1 MLRGLSLTQR
11 LTVFFTVLAA
21 AIVLGLG
28 LVFIQATARHFVDL
42 DRGTLQDKR
51 RLIEDIVLSA
61 NSVEDT
67 KWRLNEALSHHHGL
81 YVKVTDAQAGML
93 YQSQGFEAP
102 AAALPRP
109 TMPELGKFITPQQW
123 SAGGREFRALDFRV
137 TPAYDKTRSLNV
149 LAAIDT
155 AHHDHFLAE
164 LRNTLLLYALL
175 AVAVSGV
182 LGWLAARQGLAPL
195 RTMRA
200 KAAAVSGHQFSE
212 RMPVQAVPV
221 EMADLAAEL
230 NGMMDRLQDEYRRLS
245 EFSSDLAH
253 ELRTP
258 ISNLLTQTQVA
269 LSAKRDSPT
278 YRNILASNAEEL
290 ERMARMVS
298 DMLFLAKA
306 ERGMA
311 LLRRER
317 FATAPEVQ
325 ALLEFYDAVAEEKG
339 VRLSVNGDGEID
351 GDRLMFRRAIGNLL
365 SNAVRHGDPGSQVA
379 VTIEKHPMG
388 VYLSV
393 ENAADDI
400 DAAAL
405 PRLFDRFFRADPSR
419 AHPASEGAGLG
430 LSIAKAIVQA
440 HGGEIAVASQ
450 NRRVRFV
457 IQLPAPASSGYWVPA
472 RLQSEM
478 STKE

>member
-11 LTVFFTVLAA
+11 LTIFFTLLAA

-28 LVFIQATARHFVDL
+28 LVFIRATALHFVDL
-42 DRGTLQDKR
+42 DRGALQDKR
-51 RLIEDIVLSA
+51 HLIEDIVRSA
-61 NSVEDT
+61 NSAEDT

-81 YVKVTDAQAGML
+81 YVVARDSQGAML
-93 YQSQGFEAP
+93 YRSEGFQAP
-102 AAALPRP
+102 DAARSPNALPASGTSAP
-109 TMPELGKFITPQQW
+109 LQQW
-123 SAGGREFRALDFRV
+123 NSDGRAFRALSFRV
-137 TPAYDKTRSLNV
+137 APAYDGATTLDV

-155 AHHDHFLAE
+155 GHHDHFLAG
-164 LRNTLLLYALL
+164 LRSTLLLYALL
-175 AVAVSGV
+175 AVAVSGL
-182 LGWLAARQGLAPL
+182 LGWLAAHQGLAPL
-195 RTMRA
+195 RAMRA

-230 NGMMDRLQDEYRRLS
+230 NGMLDRLQDDYRRLS

-258 ISNLLTQTQVA
+258 ISNLMTQTQVA
-269 LSAKRDSPT
+269 LSTRRDAAT

-290 ERMARMVS
+290 ERMARMVA

-311 LLRRER
+311 LPNRER
-317 FATAPEVQ
+317 FAAAQEVQ

-339 VRLSVNGDGEID
+339 VRLSVTGDGVID
-351 GDRLMFRRAIGNLL
+351 ADRLMFRRAVSNLL

-379 VTIEKHPMG
+379 VTIDQDDG
-388 VYLSV
+388 DTSVSV

-400 DAAAL
+400 DPAAL
-405 PRLFDRFFRADPSR
+405 PRLFDRFFRVDSSR
-419 AHPASEGAGLG
+419 SHPASEGAGLG
-430 LSIAKAIVQA
+430 LSITKAIVQA
-440 HGGEIAVASQ
+440 HGGDIVVASR
-450 NRRVRFV
+450 NRRVRMAMR
-457 IQLPAPASSGYWVPA
+457 LPATPSG
-472 RLQSEM
+472 S
-478 STKE
+478 